1 MYAQDKSVTVSAAA
15 ANNYR
20 VTAPSDET
28 LTIADD
34 DTASTEVT
42 LTVAPYE
49 VNENGAAAK
58 TLDGDRDA
66 GRGDA
71 DHGHG
76 GDAGGGERGRR
87 RALTTRRPGRR

>member
-1 MYAQDKSVTVSAAA
+1 MTITAENNGVYAQDKSVTVSAAA

-42 LTVAPYE
+42 LTVAPDE
-49 VNENGAAAK
+49 VAEDAAAAV
-58 TLDGDRDA
+58 TLTVT
-66 GRGDA
+66 GDA
-71 DHGHG
+71 
-76 GDAGGGERGRR
+76 
-87 RALTTRRPGRR
+87 